1 MAAYN
6 FESKG
11 LVDAILTPIAV
22 CEAVEMNESI
32 VVPKIFRSSNC
43 MWDTGATNTL
53 ISQKV
58 VDDLGLKP
66 YGVCLV
72 SDNTTTEKR
81 ETFLVHLGLP
91 TGTTALNVEAMLT
104 LSEDYDV
111 VIGMHIISLC
121 DFCFTNKDNA
131 SCFSLRH
138 PSNEKII
145 LK

>member
-1 MAAYN
+1 
-6 FESKG
+6 
-11 LVDAILTPIAV
+11 
-22 CEAVEMNESI
+22 
-32 VVPKIFRSSNC
+32 

-66 YGVCLV
+66 YGVCLF

-111 VIGMHIISLC
+111 VIGMDIISLC

>member
-53 ISQKV
+53 ISQKI
-58 VDDLGLKP
+58 VDDWG
-66 YGVCLV
+66 
-72 SDNTTTEKR
+72 
-81 ETFLVHLGLP
+81 
-91 TGTTALNVEAMLT
+91 
-104 LSEDYDV
+104 
-111 VIGMHIISLC
+111 
-121 DFCFTNKDNA
+121 
-131 SCFSLRH
+131 
-138 PSNEKII
+138 
-145 LK
+145 

>member
-66 YGVCLV
+66 YGVYAWSQIIQQQRNV
-72 SDNTTTEKR
+72 KR
-81 ETFLVHLGLP
+81 FWF
-91 TGTTALNVEAMLT
+91 
-104 LSEDYDV
+104 
-111 VIGMHIISLC
+111 I
-121 DFCFTNKDNA
+121 
-131 SCFSLRH
+131 
-138 PSNEKII
+138 
-145 LK
+145 